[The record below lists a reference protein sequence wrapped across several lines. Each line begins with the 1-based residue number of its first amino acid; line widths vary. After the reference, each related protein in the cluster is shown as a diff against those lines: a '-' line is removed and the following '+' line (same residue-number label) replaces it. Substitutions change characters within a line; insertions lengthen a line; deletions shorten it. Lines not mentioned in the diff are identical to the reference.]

1 MEGYFLF
8 FVSVVDIADEINAN
22 QQCQQKYIKSHFA
35 VRIYYIQDSLCQ
47 KNNTDCH
54 MGDADLFQVC
64 RQVTFINMFQMTLCV
79 KSRLAK
85 ESKNASGEEINAR

>member
-1 MEGYFLF
+1 MEGHFLF
-8 FVSVVDIADEINAN
+8 FVSVVDLADEINTN
-22 QQCQQKYIKSHFA
+22 QQCQQKYIKCHFA
-35 VRIYYIQDSLCQ
+35 VRIYHIQNSLCQ

-54 MGDADLFQVC
+54 MGGADLFQVY
-64 RQVTFINMFQMTLCV
+64 RQVTFINMFQMTFCV

>member
-1 MEGYFLF
+1 MEGHFLF
-8 FVSVVDIADEINAN
+8 FVPVVDLADEVNTN
-22 QQCQQKYIKSHFA
+22 QQRQQKGIKCDSA
-35 VRIYYIQDSLCQ
+35 VGIQHIQNGFCQ

-54 MGDADLFQVC
+54 MGNADLFQIY

>member
-1 MEGYFLF
+1 MEGLFLF
-8 FVSVVDIADEINAN
+8 FVSVVDPADEVDTY
-22 QQCQQKYIKSHFA
+22 QQCCKKNIQCHFA

-54 MGDADLFQVC
+54 MGNADLFQVC